1 MENISIEPTKKSL
14 EVECSPGYF
23 KLSGNSILS
32 DPRKFFQP
40 IVEWVEEYIKDPKD
54 KTTVDLKLE
63 YVDTASVQ
71 SVFDIRHT
79 FKGMCPLSNTGTL
92 IGELSAAHALPAGGP
107 NQLDRSNSKDNY
119 FFEVQE
125 EEKGQIRTT
134 DCGVLL

>member
-40 IVEWVEEYIKDPKD
+40 IVEWVENYIKNPVD

-71 SVFDIRHT
+71 SVFDIVRM
-79 FKGMCPLSNTGTL
+79 FKPLQDREKEVTVNFYFEFDDPEL
-92 IGELSAAHALPAGGP
+92 LELGEIMEGRLGIKF
-107 NQLDRSNSKDNY
+107 NFIEYQ
-119 FFEVQE
+119 
-125 EEKGQIRTT
+125 
-134 DCGVLL
+134 

>member
-1 MENISIEPTKKSL
+1 MDNISIEPTKKSL

-40 IVEWVEEYIKDPKD
+40 IVEWVEDYIKNPMD

-71 SVFDIRHT
+71 SVFDIMRL
-79 FKGMCPLSNTGTL
+79 FKPLQDRDKEVAVNFYFGFDDPEL
-92 IGELSAAHALPAGGP
+92 LELGEIMEGRLGIKF
-107 NQLDRSNSKDNY
+107 NFIEYQ
-119 FFEVQE
+119 
-125 EEKGQIRTT
+125 
-134 DCGVLL
+134 

>member
-1 MENISIEPTKKSL
+1 MDNISIEPTKKSL

-40 IVEWVEEYIKDPKD
+40 IVEWVDDYIKNPMD

-71 SVFDIRHT
+71 SVFDIMRL
-79 FKGMCPLSNTGTL
+79 FKPLQDREKEVTVNFYFEFDDPEL
-92 IGELSAAHALPAGGP
+92 LELGEIMEGRLGIKF
-107 NQLDRSNSKDNY
+107 NFIEYQ
-119 FFEVQE
+119 
-125 EEKGQIRTT
+125 
-134 DCGVLL
+134 

>member
-14 EVECSPGYF
+14 EVECSTGYF

-40 IVEWVEEYIKDPKD
+40 IVEWVEDYIKNPVD

-71 SVFDIRHT
+71 SVFDIMRM
-79 FKGMCPLSNTGTL
+79 FKPLQDLDKEVSVNFYFEFDDPEL
-92 IGELSAAHALPAGGP
+92 LELGEIMEGRLGIKF
-107 NQLDRSNSKDNY
+107 NFIEYQ
-119 FFEVQE
+119 
-125 EEKGQIRTT
+125 
-134 DCGVLL
+134 

>member
-1 MENISIEPTKKSL
+1 MDNISIEPTKKSL

-40 IVEWVEEYIKDPKD
+40 IVEWVDDYIKNPMD

-71 SVFDIRHT
+71 SVFDIMRL
-79 FKGMCPLSNTGTL
+79 FKPLQDRDKEVVVNFYFEFDDPEL
-92 IGELSAAHALPAGGP
+92 LELGEIMEGRLGIKF
-107 NQLDRSNSKDNY
+107 NFIEYQ
-119 FFEVQE
+119 
-125 EEKGQIRTT
+125 
-134 DCGVLL
+134 